1 MKQKEIYIDPS
12 LKLETQKMAEMYFA
26 VKTVNGIEGFVYT
39 EEEFLKR
46 YKNSYMMNDL
56 RTASYYAIYHVDK
69 CENCMLSYELII
81 NSRSQLSNYIQ
92 ACHKICNACLCYQA
106 STENILG
113 YRMK

>member
-1 MKQKEIYIDPS
+1 MKQKEIYIEPS
-12 LKLETQKMAEMYFA
+12 LNLETQKMAVMYFA
-26 VKTVNGIEGFVYT
+26 VKTVNEVQGFVYS
-39 EEEFLKR
+39 EDEFLKK

-56 RTASYYAIYHVDK
+56 RTARFYAIYQVDR
-69 CENCMLSYELII
+69 CENCRQSYELII

-92 ACHKICNACLCYQA
+92 ASHDICNVCLCYQA

>member
-12 LKLETQKMAEMYFA
+12 LNLETQRMVEKYFA
-26 VKTVNGIEGFVYT
+26 IKTVVGIEGFVYS
-39 EEEFLKR
+39 EGEFLKR

-56 RTASYYAIYHVDK
+56 RTASFYAIYQVDH
-69 CENCMLSYELII
+69 CENCRQSYELLI

-92 ACHKICNACLCYQA
+92 ASHKICNTCLCYQA
-106 STENILG
+106 STENFLG